1 MNNPS
6 DFWNNRYR
14 NNATVYG
21 NTPNT
26 FFKQYIDKHQAGTIL
41 LPCEGEGRNAIY
53 AAESGWHVT
62 AFDFSEIAVAKAL
75 QRAGKSGLTIQYTQ
89 NSLENYIPTQSYD
102 LIASIYVH
110 MEADLRKAFHKK
122 LMESLNPGGSIILE
136 AFNKNQINYQSGG
149 PGDAKRMYSIEEL
162 ASDFSSLSISLLQET
177 ITDLTEGDFHNGKA
191 AVIRMIASR

>member
-6 DFWNNRYR
+6 DFWNNRYS
-14 NNATVYG
+14 NNESVYG
-21 NTPNT
+21 YTANV
-26 FFKQYIDKHQAGTIL
+26 FFKQFIDKHKAGTLL

-53 AAESGWHVT
+53 AAASGWHVT

-75 QRAGKSGLTIQYTQ
+75 QRAGKLGLTIQYTQ

-110 MEADLRKAFHKK
+110 MEAELRKSFHKK
-122 LMESLNPGGSIILE
+122 LIESLKPGGSIIME

-149 PGDAKRMYSIEEL
+149 PGDTKRMYSIEEL
-162 ASDFSSLSISLLQET
+162 ASDFSSLSISLLEET
-177 ITDLTEGDFHNGKA
+177 ITELTEGDFHKGKA
-191 AVIRMIASR
+191 AVIQLIASS